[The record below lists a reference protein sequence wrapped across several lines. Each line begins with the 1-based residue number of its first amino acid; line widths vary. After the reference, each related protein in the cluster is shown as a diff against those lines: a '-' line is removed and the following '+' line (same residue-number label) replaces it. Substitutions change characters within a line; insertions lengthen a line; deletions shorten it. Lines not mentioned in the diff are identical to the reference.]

1 MIVPLGD
8 WKRTHYCGK
17 LSTNDIDTDVTIMG
31 WVQSN
36 RDHGGVIFVDL
47 RDREGLAQVVFNPD
61 HNKNTHSVAENIR
74 DEWVVAVK
82 GKVTRRTPET
92 VNPKLP
98 TGEIEIIA
106 DDVKILNTSAVLP
119 FLIEDDI
126 NVDEYLRMKYRYLDL
141 RRPRMQKNIITRHRL
156 NTATRNYLNSRGF
169 IEIETPYLT
178 KSTPEGARDFVVP
191 SRMNLG
197 NFYALPQSPQ
207 LLKQTLM
214 MSGFD
219 RYYQIVRC
227 FRDEDFR
234 ADRQPE
240 FTQIDL
246 EMSYVDEDDVIDITE
261 GVIKAVFLETTGI
274 NIETPFPR
282 MSYSEAMS
290 RFGTDRPDTRFG
302 LELADISDIFRD
314 SGFKVFKTALEK
326 GGIIKA
332 LNIKGK
338 GNSLTRKEIDDLTE
352 EAKQFGAKG
361 LAWIKISGEEWQSP
375 ITKFLSDDEKQSMKK
390 QLDLEDGDIVF
401 FGADRKNIVNAV
413 LSNLRLKMGRKFD
426 MIRSDMWN
434 FVWITDFPLIEYDE
448 DEKRYYALHHPF
460 TSPRTEDIELLE
472 KEPDSVR
479 SRAYDIV
486 LNGIEIGGGS
496 IRIHR
501 KDVQSRLFNT
511 IGMDE
516 EDARSKFGFLLDALE
531 FGAPPHGGIA
541 LGLDRLAMLLSGE
554 NSIRD
559 VIAFPKTQKGVCP
572 LTEAPSG
579 IATDKLIEL
588 GIKLDSK
595 TAKKNKDN

>member
-8 WKRTHYCGK
+8 WKRTHYCGN
-17 LSTNDIDTDVTIMG
+17 LSTEDIDNEVTVMG

-36 RDHGGVIFVDL
+36 RDHGGVIFIDL

-61 HNKNTHSVAENIR
+61 HNKDTHSIAENIR

-82 GKVTRRTPET
+82 GRVARRTPET
-92 VNPKLP
+92 VNPRLK
-98 TGEIEIIA
+98 TGEIEVFA
-106 DDVKILNTSAVLP
+106 DEVKVLNTSAVLP

-126 NVDEYLRMKYRYLDL
+126 NVDELLRMKYRYLDL
-141 RRPRMQKNIITRHRL
+141 RRPRMQKNIITRHRI
-156 NTATRNYLNSRGF
+156 NTATRNYLNSNGF

-191 SRMNLG
+191 SRMTPG

-246 EMSYVDEDDVIDITE
+246 EMSYVGEEDVMGITE
-261 GVIKAVFLETTGI
+261 GIIKAIFRESSGI
-274 NIETPFPR
+274 ELGLPFPR
-282 MSYSEAMS
+282 ITHDEAMS
-290 RFGTDRPDTRFG
+290 RYGTDRPDTRFS
-302 LELADISDIFRD
+302 LELVDISGIFRE
-314 SGFKVFKTALEK
+314 SEFKVFRTALDK
-326 GGIIKA
+326 GGVVKA
-332 LNIKGK
+332 LNVKGK
-338 GNSLTRKEIDDLTE
+338 GNSLTRKDIDDLTE

-361 LAWIKISGEEWQSP
+361 LAWIKVSGDEWQSP
-375 ITKFLSDDEKQSMKK
+375 VTKFLSDAEKASMKE
-390 QLDLEDGDIVF
+390 QLEIEDGDIVF
-401 FGADRKNIVNAV
+401 FGADTKSIVNAV
-413 LSNLRLKMGRKFD
+413 LSNLRLKMGKKFSLID
-426 MIRSDMWN
+426 ENLWN
-434 FVWITDFPLIEYDE
+434 FVWVTDFPLIEYD
-448 DEKRYYALHHPF
+448 DNEKRYYALHHPF
-460 TSPRTEDIELLE
+460 TSPRTEDLELLE
-472 KEPDSVR
+472 DNPDSVR

-501 KDVQSRLFNT
+501 KDVQSRLFSI
-511 IGMDE
+511 IGLDE
-516 EDARSKFGFLLDALE
+516 ADARSKFGFLLDALE

-541 LGLDRLAMLLSGE
+541 LGLDRLAMLISGQQ
-554 NSIRD
+554 SIRD
-559 VIAFPKTQKGVCP
+559 VIAFPKTQKGSCP
-572 LTEAPSG
+572 LTEAPSE
-579 IATDKLIEL
+579 INLEKLMEL
-588 GIKLDSK
+588 GIKIDSK
-595 TAKKNKDN
+595 TLRKKEQT